1 MDPLLINTFWGKL
14 SPLWER
20 QVHVARW
27 ALLWPLPVMG
37 RKLPGSGAGPSSP
50 LLKNG
55 TLQHIYIKVLG
66 SNWMKGPLEL
76 HSPAHGAL
84 CATVHGAT
92 KSRTAPTTCRRGAE
106 RRRATLTGPG
116 TVRTPDSSSCG
127 TVPPP
132 LPGSCAPP
140 SLLYRGGPG
149 FPTHSP
155 QQLLSYYFILQN
167 DDKPSEEVSFFMPV
181 IQSSFCFQEMAQE
194 VFGQTCWPNAV
205 RHNSSAWAIC
215 RL

>member
-27 ALLWPLPVMG
+27 ALLWPLPVVG
-37 RKLPGSGAGPSSP
+37 WKQTSRGSGAGPSSP

-127 TVPPP
+127 TVPPH
-132 LPGSCAPP
+132 SQAPVP
-140 SLLYRGGPG
+140 HQVFFTGEAPASP
-149 FPTHSP
+149 PTAHSNCWAT
-155 QQLLSYYFILQN
+155 I
-167 DDKPSEEVSFFMPV
+167 
-181 IQSSFCFQEMAQE
+181 SSFKTM
-194 VFGQTCWPNAV
+194 TNP
-205 RHNSSAWAIC
+205 
-215 RL
+215 